1 MRNLNFS
8 KPKARERFD
17 AYSAKTRN
25 SYSKIS
31 SKLNMSASYLSSVLK
46 DGRGRPS
53 DNMVYA
59 MAKLLKVDVSELCDE
74 PQEELSVDENATMV
88 EDDDELVIVLK
99 GSTLRA
105 LRDPLKRLL
114 EEAISLLSK

>member
-8 KPKARERFD
+8 KTKARHLFD
-17 AYSAKTRN
+17 AYSAKTRS

-31 SKLNMSASYLSSVLK
+31 SKLNMSASYLSSALK
-46 DGRGRPS
+46 DGRSRPS

-74 PQEELSVDENATMV
+74 PQEESSVSENTTTL
-88 EDDDELVIVLK
+88 EDDDELVIVVK
-99 GSTLRA
+99 GSSLRA
-105 LRDPLKRLL
+105 LREPLKRLL
-114 EEAISLLSK
+114 EEAISLLRK